1 MRMWL
6 QVPVT
11 RPHCQLRLVQAW
23 VRGGDPPSGAS
34 EVGPAPRV
42 TFGARRAAPA
52 LSRTRP
58 TGQRRPCWG
67 PHSFQYPGRR
77 YAEYLKMT
85 ENLR

>member
-1 MRMWL
+1 MRVWL

-52 LSRTRP
+52 LSRTR
-58 TGQRRPCWG
+58 RPG
-67 PHSFQYPGRR
+67 SDGHVGGLILSNIR
-77 YAEYLKMT
+77 EEDMLSISK
-85 ENLR
+85 